1 MCDLKPF
8 SFLTYLFGDLSSH
21 LLLKAGC
28 DEIWE
33 KICSVQGKDPSVDFT
48 QVKRNGTFRS
58 RNQAVL
64 IPTVLFCYN
73 ILTFCAPGPG
83 WGQRGWPRLRRDLRD
98 SSSNWTSR
106 SRTCQTWGSPVIQW
120 LQSDCWSPKYQVQP
134 SRDVSPI
141 LYCSGDLW
149 IGVFLPV
156 FAPEEGKACHCHR
169 ERQLHQEASQH
180 LHCLWGLCF
189 LSRPSFVC
197 GIISRKCVLDVLET
211 WRISRRDAFPQLNL
225 DPISWLVGNPP
236 GEHVLAG
243 LGEYGGA
250 PPPVWDLPQ
259 HLPAQQERA
268 LRDHVQRGDHLRCG
282 RLPRVRAR
290 VRHTQEASRVSQIN
304 G

>member
-1 MCDLKPF
+1 MRLETVFFFNIFIWGSIFTFVTEGWLWWNLGEDLF
-8 SFLTYLFGDLSSH
+8 S
-21 LLLKAGC
+21 AR
-28 DEIWE
+28 ER
-33 KICSVQGKDPSVDFT
+33 P
-48 QVKRNGTFRS
+48 KRRLHTGTKNGTFRS

-106 SRTCQTWGSPVIQW
+106 SRTCQTWGSPLIQW

-197 GIISRKCVLDVLET
+197 GIISRKCVLDVRDLTDISARCLPTIEPRSHFMTRWQSTRRTCSRRT
-211 WRISRRDAFPQLNL
+211 WRIWRGSTTCMRSSATSSCSTRTRSSR
-225 DPISWLVGNPP
+225 S
-236 GEHVLAG
+236 
-243 LGEYGGA
+243 
-250 PPPVWDLPQ
+250 
-259 HLPAQQERA
+259 
-268 LRDHVQRGDHLRCG
+268 CS
-282 RLPRVRAR
+282 AR
-290 VRHTQEASRVSQIN
+290 RPSSTWSAA
-304 G
+304 